1 MSDRRALMGAVSGG
15 SGEGFSIDWANV
27 TEVTIGANSVT
38 NTAGC
43 QTYFS
48 GYSYHYVIL
57 ASPITQNRQFVF
69 GYSRY
74 ADGKMNSAHRNEGT
88 SDIRGVTI
96 DTSYDA
102 KLVEG
107 SKYYLLKKK
116 A

>member
-1 MSDRRALMGAVSGG
+1 MSDRRALMGAALGS
-15 SGEGFSIDWANV
+15 SGEGLSIDWANV
-27 TEVTIGANSVT
+27 EEVTVVANSVT

-74 ADGKMNSAHRNEGT
+74 ANGTMNSAHRSEGT
-88 SDIRGVTI
+88 SDIRGVAV

>member
-1 MSDRRALMGAVSGG
+1 MSDRRALMGAASGSGG
-15 SGEGFSIDWANV
+15 GDIEWADV

-48 GYSYHYVIL
+48 EYSYHFVIL
-57 ASPITQNRQFVF
+57 ASPITDNRQFVC

-74 ADGKMNSAHRNEGT
+74 ANGTMNAAYRNENT
-88 SDIRGVTI
+88 SEIRGVAV

-116 A
+116 T